1 MLATNLTIRY
11 SKRYFVVLCISLIVW
26 GLLQGPLRSKV
37 YEIPPKTQS
46 EVGQDNNWVVGGV
59 TCCHILDNLLKKE
72 KHLFLMHLFLF
83 FGGL

>member
-1 MLATNLTIRY
+1 M
-11 SKRYFVVLCISLIVW
+11 
-26 GLLQGPLRSKV
+26 

-59 TCCHILDNLLKKE
+59 TCCNILDNLLKKE

-83 FGGL
+83 FLEALMGSPGIASV